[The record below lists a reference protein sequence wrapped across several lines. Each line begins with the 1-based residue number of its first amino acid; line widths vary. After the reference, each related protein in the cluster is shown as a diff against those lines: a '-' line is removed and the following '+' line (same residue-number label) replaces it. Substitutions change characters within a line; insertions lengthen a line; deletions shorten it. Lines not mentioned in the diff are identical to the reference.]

1 MEMNHRACSSMFSK
15 LRLKTVYTLSSISN
29 LWFYDIIM
37 WDFAIIPFTITLNLI
52 ATQIL
57 INRRIPW
64 MQLPFT
70 TVKCA
75 PKHATP
81 KHVSVA
87 SECERN
93 QKQCGECNPCGAIY
107 TRSSHS
113 IRTFLDSAGVPGRA
127 TGSWAPPSGSQR
139 SKISVAGSY
148 CYPRALPSG
157 IFERSAAYCNYGW
170 AVMRLW
176 IRQKERLWI
185 RVKRDRDT

>member
-93 QKQCGECNPCGAIY
+93 QKQWWAMRSNPCEIPAAAIRFELSLIQLECQVGRLEVERHHLAASVPKY
-107 TRSSHS
+107 LWQEVTAIHARSLRVYS
-113 IRTFLDSAGVPGRA
+113 RD
-127 TGSWAPPSGSQR
+127 
-139 SKISVAGSY
+139 
-148 CYPRALPSG
+148 LPL
-157 IFERSAAYCNYGW
+157 IVTMDE
-170 AVMRLW
+170 
-176 IRQKERLWI
+176 Q
-185 RVKRDRDT
+185 